1 MCAGRILRLTTL
13 YQTTLNKLCIAYRD
27 NAMLCTLS
35 FVYCIFWIWCSSILW
50 TFLHNELL
58 FLSRSCFYC
67 FSFLFRFVSSFISII
82 RNRSVALPYV
92 LLITYSKL
100 HPLLSRK
107 RIHTTQYDIL
117 SNDITSKWT
126 IATGHTQHHSGPSFY
141 FIFRFFFSSFSSLFS
156 IRFLF
161 SFQKNLSYF
170 FMCSFSLEILCLL
183 VCRCVRF
190 QLNLLL

>member
-1 MCAGRILRLTTL
+1 
-13 YQTTLNKLCIAYRD
+13 
-27 NAMLCTLS
+27 MLCTLS
-35 FVYCIFWIWCSSILW
+35 FVYCIFWISCSSILW
-50 TFLHNELL
+50 AFLHNELL

-126 IATGHTQHHSGPSFY
+126 IATGNTQHHSGPSFY
-141 FIFRFFFSSFSSLFS
+141 FIFRFFFLFCFLLFSLFGFY
-156 IRFLF
+156 FL
-161 SFQKNLSYF
+161 SKKNLSYF
-170 FMCSFSLEILCLL
+170 FYVFIFSRNFMFVSVSVCSFSVELII
-183 VCRCVRF
+183 VM
-190 QLNLLL
+190 NLTFANTEVNKSPLDFAA